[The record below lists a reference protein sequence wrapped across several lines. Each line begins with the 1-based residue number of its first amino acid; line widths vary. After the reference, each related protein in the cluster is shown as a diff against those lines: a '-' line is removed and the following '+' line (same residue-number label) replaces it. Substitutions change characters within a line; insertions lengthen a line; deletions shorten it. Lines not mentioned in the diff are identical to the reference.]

1 MISADRPNEDYSEPS
16 LARET
21 TSGRPNKDN
30 TEYNTYTD
38 SSTSDSGVTTQGQT
52 YTLIARRF
60 IFEHQSIGS
69 PRDEKSNLLLRSN
82 PYERLK
88 IEESIG
94 VVRIAGSAT
103 GYGSFLAHQSL
114 NAYGGGYDPQDHS
127 QLVTAA
133 TAKARTKFRE
143 EVHNANANIALAI
156 IERKEIFETILTL
169 TWKVFAKLRDYKRL
183 VDSIRSMSNAE
194 KQKERIKR
202 VIGGISAKGMT
213 KAKDTF
219 ADLWLF
225 FIYGVMPIILDVNT
239 MLKHIKKIKPVQIHG
254 RARKSFRESR
264 EISDGY
270 WATDEQKQGFV
281 SCHATGFVEI
291 VDPIE
296 KLLSEYG
303 FTNIGT
309 LLWER
314 IPYSFLIDWIIGI
327 GSWINSLSALDG
339 TIVTSYNETVTSRTG
354 MNLSNFRSIN
364 AGGWTISATIIN
376 PHSIFYEKKYRAIFD
391 KPPLPPLQ
399 FGSNMDW
406 RRLLTSVSLLN
417 QQLKKLS

>member
-1 MISADRPNEDYSEPS
+1 MISADRPNEDYSEQS
-16 LARET
+16 RIVG
-21 TSGRPNKDN
+21 TSGRPNKTD
-30 TEYNTYTD
+30 EVFNTYTD
-38 SSTSDSGVTTQGQT
+38 SSTPDHGTIPPDVTLT
-52 YTLIARRF
+52 YLTKRF
-60 IFEHQSIGS
+60 VFEHKSMGS
-69 PRDEKSNLLLRSN
+69 PRDENGKLLIRSN

-94 VVRIAGSAT
+94 VVRIAGSAA
-103 GYGSFLAHQSL
+103 GYGSFVAHQSL
-114 NAYGGGYDPQDHS
+114 NAYGGGYYS
-127 QLVTAA
+127 QNHDQLEKAA
-133 TAKARTKFRE
+133 IAKARTKFRE
-143 EVHNANANIALAI
+143 EVHNANANIALAL
-156 IERKEIFETILTL
+156 IERKEIFETIMTL
-169 TWKVFAKLRDYKRL
+169 TWKVFVKIRDYKRL
-183 VDSIRSMSNAE
+183 IDSIQSMKDAK

-202 VIGGISAKGMT
+202 VIGGVSVKGMSKT
-213 KAKDTF
+213 KDTF

-239 MLKHIKKIKPVQIHG
+239 MLKHVKKIDGAQVHG
-254 RARKSFRESR
+254 RARKSFDESR
-264 EISDGY
+264 NISDGY
-270 WATDEQKQGFV
+270 WATIEQKQGFV
-281 SCHATGFVEI
+281 SCHVTGFVSI

-339 TIVTSYNETVTSRTG
+339 TIVTNYNETVTSRTG
-354 MNLSNFRSIN
+354 MNLSDFRSIDY
-364 AGGWTISATIIN
+364 GGWTISATIIN
-376 PHSIFYEKKYRAIFD
+376 PHTVFFEKKNRMIYD

-399 FGSNMDW
+399 FGSNLDW

-417 QQLKKLS
+417 QQLKKLT